1 MTLWYKGYIISYI
14 GSIEQDTTFEGLGY
28 KVILVYDA
36 CKVDVSY
43 HKMQNFHPAF
53 SPHCDVIFVKLLDMG
68 VKKNSTESWTI
79 DS

>member
-1 MTLWYKGYIISYI
+1 MIQGLHYEL

-43 HKMQNFHPAF
+43 YKMQNFHPAF
-53 SPHCDVIFVKLLDMG
+53 TTHCDIIFVKL
-68 VKKNSTESWTI
+68 WTWE
-79 DS
+79 

>member
-1 MTLWYKGYIISYI
+1 MI
-14 GSIEQDTTFEGLGY
+14 
-28 KVILVYDA
+28 YDA

-68 VKKNSTESWTI
+68 VKKNPTESWTFG
-79 DS
+79 S